1 MEREIVGKCGSYK
14 IDKNAFLGR
23 GGFGIVYGGI
33 AKTPDKTNEDND
45 TYREV
50 AIK

>member
-1 MEREIVGKCGSYK
+1 MEREIVGKCGRYK

-33 AKTPDKTNEDND
+33 AKILDNTNEDKV